1 MSKYSV
7 AQWISYLDFTGQK
20 MSCQQ
25 GYSLP
30 SSSGNESISKLT
42 PVLGRAQFHVV
53 VGLRFQV
60 LFPGGPSQL

>member
-7 AQWISYLDFTGQK
+7 AQFSYLDFTGQK

-25 GYSLP
+25 GYILP
-30 SSSGNESISKLT
+30 SSSGNECISELT
-42 PVLGRAQFHVV
+42 LVFGRAQFHVV

-60 LFPGGPSQL
+60 LFPGGHSQL